1 MHTQIGD
8 GYQGWPEA
16 APFDKIIV
24 TCSPEKVPTPL
35 VEQLREGGR
44 MIIPVGERYQQT
56 LYLFEKQNGE
66 LKSIALLPTL
76 FVPMTGKA
84 EDDRVVKPD
93 PEHPELRNGGFE
105 QQATGRPTGWHYQRQ
120 LALIED
126 AKAPE
131 GKHYVTFRNEEA
143 GRGAQALQGLAIDGR
158 KVHEIDLSAWVRGV
172 NIRPGLQPSEHPMVM
187 ILFYDSD
194 RRQLAANFL
203 GPWQGTFAWQH
214 VAERIKVPPKALEAN
229 VFVGLCGATGELSVD
244 DVRLSAAV
252 EKVIPRFSRRIGTA
266 RWSLHSRAQADV
278 QQQTDGQ
285 RIGQQA
291 RTAIADQ
298 RQCQPRDWQQAEH
311 HPRVDQHLHRQQ
323 RGDADGHQPAI
334 GFARFLGDD
343 QPAPD
348 QRHEQGQQQGQP
360 AQAQPLDQHADDRI
374 GVRLGNEVGAA
385 VVGGVAGPQ
394 AAAPAPQRSQLL
406 GLVEMVGVVAR
417 LPTGMGLLGQGRDT
431 GTLLAAHL
439 RPEYRHQRG
448 ADDHHQR
455 ANVAA
460 ALQRQTASS

>member
-1 MHTQIGD
+1 MQSTKALIAALCCLLAAQAAAQTAPGSAGEYDLARRHMVEKEIAGVGVQNPRVLEADAGSTPRHEFMPVAQRGNAYLDMALPIGEGQTISPPFIVAYMTEQIDPKPTDKVLEIGTGSGYQAAILSPLVKDVYTIEIKPKLGQQAARTLKRLGYKNVHTQIGD
-8 GYQGWPEA
+8 GFQGWPDA

-24 TCSPEKVPTPL
+24 TCSPEEVPTPL

-44 MIIPVGERYQQT
+44 MIIPKGERYQQT

-126 AKAPE
+126 AKSPE

-158 KVHEIDLSAWVRGV
+158 KIHEIDLSAWVRGV

-187 ILFYDSD
+187 IVFYDSD

-244 DVRLSAAV
+244 DVRLSAAS
-252 EKVIPRFSRRIGTA
+252 KK
-266 RWSLHSRAQADV
+266 
-278 QQQTDGQ
+278 
-285 RIGQQA
+285 
-291 RTAIADQ
+291 
-298 RQCQPRDWQQAEH
+298 
-311 HPRVDQHLHRQQ
+311 
-323 RGDADGHQPAI
+323 
-334 GFARFLGDD
+334 
-343 QPAPD
+343 
-348 QRHEQGQQQGQP
+348 
-360 AQAQPLDQHADDRI
+360 
-374 GVRLGNEVGAA
+374 
-385 VVGGVAGPQ
+385 
-394 AAAPAPQRSQLL
+394 
-406 GLVEMVGVVAR
+406 
-417 LPTGMGLLGQGRDT
+417 
-431 GTLLAAHL
+431 
-439 RPEYRHQRG
+439 
-448 ADDHHQR
+448 
-455 ANVAA
+455 
-460 ALQRQTASS
+460 